1 MTVTDGRLT
10 IRSGAGASNNK
21 ICFVEI
27 TAQIAPSHRRST
39 ESTEFDT
46 EKCRSDFEV

>member
-1 MTVTDGRLT
+1 VTVTDGRLT

-27 TAQIAPSHRRST
+27 SGT
-39 ESTEFDT
+39 
-46 EKCRSDFEV
+46 